1 MQQSDQQIILFEKIF
16 YETKDRLF
24 GFMKSILTDESKVQ
38 DCMQQ
43 CYLQLWERID
53 RIDTDKDV
61 LPLLFTYSRNI
72 AIDTLRRNAKYV
84 WVDDVGIYSEKIGFE
99 NNAERNMQHKE
110 SSLEVNEVLQVLP
123 PKRRQVF
130 KLIKLYG
137 YSYKEVALHL
147 NISVNTVEKHMQ
159 EAQKSLSIEN
169 LRKITVMCLLIKA
182 FSDMQH

>member
-16 YETKDRLF
+16 YATKDRLF

-53 RIDTDKDV
+53 RIDTDQDV

-72 AIDTLRRNAKYV
+72 AIDTLRKNAKYV
-84 WVDDVGIYSEKIGFE
+84 WVDDVGIYSEQIGFE
-99 NNAERNMQHKE
+99 NNAERNIQHKE
-110 SSLEVNEVLQVLP
+110 NSFEVNEVLQVLP

-137 YSYKEVALHL
+137 YSYKEAALYL

-159 EAQKSLSIEN
+159 EAQKSLSLEN
-169 LRKITVMCLLIKA
+169 LKKITVMCLLIKA
-182 FSDMQH
+182 LSDM

>member
-16 YETKDRLF
+16 YATKDRLF

-53 RIDTDKDV
+53 IIDTDKDV

-72 AIDTLRRNAKYV
+72 AIDTLRKNAKYV
-84 WVDDVGIYSEKIGFE
+84 WVDDVGIYSEQIGFE
-99 NNAERNMQHKE
+99 NNAERNIQNKE
-110 SSLEVNEVLQVLP
+110 NSFEVNEVLQVLP

-137 YSYKEVALHL
+137 YSYKEAALYL

-159 EAQKSLSIEN
+159 EAQKSLSIEH
-169 LRKITVMCLLIKA
+169 LKKITVMCLLIKA
-182 FSDMQH
+182 LSDI

>member
-16 YETKDRLF
+16 YATKDRLF

-53 RIDTDKDV
+53 KIDTEKDV

-72 AIDTLRRNAKYV
+72 AIDNLRKNAKYV
-84 WVDDVGIYSEKIGFE
+84 WVDDVGIYSEQIELE
-99 NNAERNMQHKE
+99 NIAERNIQHKE
-110 SSLEVNEVLQVLP
+110 SSFQVNEVLKVLP
-123 PKRRQVF
+123 PKRRMVF

-159 EAQKSLSIEN
+159 EAQKSLSLEN
-169 LRKITVMCLLIKA
+169 LRKITVICLLINA
-182 FSDMQH
+182 FTEI